1 MTEARAY
8 FDSSALV
15 KLVVREPE
23 SAALRRWARSADGFA
38 TCALARTELIRA
50 VAPSGPSAIARA
62 RALLRRIDLI
72 ALDDVLLDAAAGI
85 GPRTLRTLDAIH
97 LAAAIALGDDLTAV
111 VTYDRRMATGAEAL
125 GLPVVSPAR

>member
-1 MTEARAY
+1 MTDARAY
-8 FDSSALV
+8 FDTSALV
-15 KLVVREPE
+15 KLVIREPE
-23 SAALRRWARSADGFA
+23 SGALRRWARSAGFA

-50 VAPSGPSAIARA
+50 VAPSGESAIARA

-72 ALDDVLLDAAAGI
+72 ALDDVLLDAAARI
-85 GPRTLRTLDAIH
+85 GPDTLRAQDAIH

-111 VTYDRRMATGAEAL
+111 VTYDRRMAIGAEAL

>member
-8 FDSSALV
+8 LDSSALV

-50 VAPSGPSAIARA
+50 VAPSGPSAVARA
-62 RALLRRIDLI
+62 RALLRRVDLI

-85 GPRTLRTLDAIH
+85 GPDTLRTLDAIH
-97 LAAAIALGDDLTAV
+97 LAAAMALGDDLTAV
-111 VTYDRRMATGAEAL
+111 VTYDRRMAIGAEAL
-125 GLPVVSPAR
+125 GLPVVSPER